1 MTSIEA
7 LSRREAHVA
16 VVGLGYVGT
25 PLMAALHRHF
35 SVYGFDTDRRRIA
48 ALQRGVDVT
57 RSADPCRIRS
67 MKACFTTDAAVL
79 KRCSVII
86 VAVPTPVT
94 ADRLPDLDALRA
106 AARTIG
112 RNMQRGT
119 VVVVESTVYP
129 GVTEEVVGAI
139 IADESGL
146 PAGVGFTFD
155 TPRSASVP
163 GDDMRALERLVKVVA
178 VESSAVTDLP
188 TGGRQPNRRPHGIH
202 GVCPQRSVPLVPG
215 TTL

>member
-1 MTSIEA
+1 
-7 LSRREAHVA
+7 
-16 VVGLGYVGT
+16 
-25 PLMAALHRHF
+25 MAALHRHF
-35 SVYGFDTDRRRIA
+35 SVYGFDTDQRRIA

-67 MKACFTTDAAVL
+67 MRACFTTDAAVL

-94 ADRLPDLDALRA
+94 SDRLPDLEALRA

-119 VVVVESTVYP
+119 VVIVESTVYP

-139 IADESGL
+139 IAEESGL
-146 PAGVGFTFD
+146 PAGEGFHLGYS
-155 TPRSASVP
+155 PERINP
-163 GDDMRALERLVKVVA
+163 GDDMHTLERLVKVVA
-178 VESSAVTDLP
+178 GESPTYAV
-188 TGGRQPNRRPHGIH
+188 GI
-202 GVCPQRSVPLVPG
+202 GM
-215 TTL
+215 TAA